1 MTLSPQRLEK
11 AAEAVY
17 RKFEDRPLYAQA
29 QMNGII
35 ADELARAAIS
45 AYLGDDMVVMP
56 RQICDHEWGAFPVD
70 ARGNMICVVEPT
82 RSNWPSAAFCI
93 KCHMKAPP
101 LSAEL
106 TERDAG

>member
-1 MTLSPQRLEK
+1 MTLSPQRLDK

-45 AYLGDDMVVMP
+45 AYLGDTHVDVP
-56 RQICDHEWGAFPVD
+56 R
-70 ARGNMICVVEPT
+70 EPT
-82 RSNWPSAAFCI
+82 ADMCEHGSAIDETSEGRTPAITTSQADECYRAMI
-93 KCHMKAPP
+93 
-101 LSAEL
+101 SAEL
-106 TERDAG
+106 TERDA